1 MDSLMARQSRKF
13 KTKMALIII
22 VSVIMTSMG
31 FTVSCYCMDET
42 PFAPWDYNNPGSD
55 REATPAQE
63 TDASFCGYYLMQAI
77 RFYQHY
83 ISPVIGDRCQMY
95 PSCSSYAVE
104 AIKKH
109 GCLIGSVMTSDRLIH
124 EANEMDHA
132 PVIEKE
138 GEFRYYDPVGGNDF
152 WWYKG
157 SDSTTSQPDSR

>member
-1 MDSLMARQSRKF
+1 MSAGEDKLEQDKD
-13 KTKMALIII
+13 
-22 VSVIMTSMG
+22 TS
-31 FTVSCYCMDET
+31 S
-42 PFAPWDYNNPGSD
+42 
-55 REATPAQE
+55 
-63 TDASFCGYYLMQAI
+63 CGYILIRAI
-77 RFYQHY
+77 RFYQQY

-124 EANEMDHA
+124 EANETDHA

-138 GEFRYYDPVGGNDF
+138 GDYRYYDPVSGNDF

-157 SDSTTSQPDSR
+157 SDRNIAQPDSR